1 MPSTILILLHNQLV
15 IQGTF
20 VKLDLVTKSKELN
33 MKPLLYHTVLSL
45 INAVIAK
52 SPEAAESLKK
62 LQEHSKEKKVKDALK
77 VKDLRFNKD
86 MQIVSIGL
94 HGGEREGAGRKAP
107 RGKTVVKRFP
117 ERYLTAV
124 NALIA
129 HLDEARN
136 QDGLVDYE
144 SKVQCRNLDDDL
156 ISLQFKSHGIDR
168 L

>member
-1 MPSTILILLHNQLV
+1 MPSSILILLHNQLV

-52 SPEAAESLKK
+52 SPEAADSLKK
-62 LQEHSKEKKVKDALK
+62 LQDHSKEKKVKDALK

-86 MQIVSIGL
+86 MQIVPIGL

-117 ERYLTAV
+117 ELYITAV
-124 NALIA
+124 NALIE
-129 HLDEARN
+129 HLDETRN
-136 QDGLVDYE
+136 QDGNVDHE
-144 SKVQCRNLDDDL
+144 SSVQCQNLDDTL
-156 ISLQFKSHGIDR
+156 ITLQFQSYSRKKS
-168 L
+168 

>member
-1 MPSTILILLHNQLV
+1 
-15 IQGTF
+15 
-20 VKLDLVTKSKELN
+20 

-77 VKDLRFNKD
+77 VKDLRLNKD
-86 MQIVSIGL
+86 MQIVPIGL

-124 NALIA
+124 NALIE

-136 QDGLVDYE
+136 QDGIVNYE
-144 SKVQCRNLDDDL
+144 SSVQCRNLDDML
-156 ISLQFKSHGIDR
+156 ITLQFQSYNTKES
-168 L
+168 

>member
-1 MPSTILILLHNQLV
+1 
-15 IQGTF
+15 
-20 VKLDLVTKSKELN
+20 

-62 LQEHSKEKKVKDALK
+62 LQEHNKEKKVRDALK

-86 MQIVSIGL
+86 MQIVPIGL

-124 NALIA
+124 NALIE

-136 QDGLVDYE
+136 QDGIVNHE
-144 SKVQCRNLDDDL
+144 SRVQCRNLDDML
-156 ISLQFKSHGIDR
+156 ITLQFQSRNIQTP
-168 L
+168 

>member
-1 MPSTILILLHNQLV
+1 
-15 IQGTF
+15 
-20 VKLDLVTKSKELN
+20 

-62 LQEHSKEKKVKDALK
+62 LQEHCKEKKVKDALK
-77 VKDLRFNKD
+77 VKDLRFNKE
-86 MQIVSIGL
+86 MQIVTIGL

-124 NALIA
+124 NALIE
-129 HLDEARN
+129 HLDEAKER
-136 QDGLVDYE
+136 DGVVDHE
-144 SKVQCRNLDDDL
+144 SIVQCRNLDGML
-156 ISLQFKSHGIDR
+156 ITLQFQSHKTKEF
-168 L
+168 

>member
-1 MPSTILILLHNQLV
+1 MPSSILILLHNQLV

-52 SPEAAESLKK
+52 SPEAADSLKK
-62 LQEHSKEKKVKDALK
+62 LQDHSKEKNVKDALK

-86 MQIVSIGL
+86 MQIVPIGL

-117 ERYLTAV
+117 ERYITAV
-124 NALIA
+124 NALIE
-129 HLDEARN
+129 HLDETRN
-136 QDGLVDYE
+136 QDGNVDHE
-144 SKVQCRNLDDDL
+144 SSVQCQNLDDTL
-156 ISLQFKSHGIDR
+156 ITLQFQSYSRKKS
-168 L
+168 

>member
-1 MPSTILILLHNQLV
+1 
-15 IQGTF
+15 
-20 VKLDLVTKSKELN
+20 

-52 SPEAAESLKK
+52 SPEATESLKK
-62 LQEHSKEKKVKDALK
+62 LQEHGKEKKVKDALK
-77 VKDLRFNKD
+77 VKDLRFNKN
-86 MQIVSIGL
+86 MQIVPIGV

-124 NALIA
+124 NALIE
-129 HLDEARN
+129 HLDN
-136 QDGLVDYE
+136 TKDQDGIVDYE
-144 SKVQCRNLDDDL
+144 SRVQCRNLDDML
-156 ISLQFKSHGIDR
+156 ITLQFQSCNTKKSCDSN